1 MAFTL
6 QPAVGESFVNRKAI
20 VEEMVSTLSEENLLI
35 GFALVGNR
43 RMGKSSIFQE
53 VCRELSKKKDIIPV
67 YFSLWSL
74 IEKSVEEF
82 CRILAFSVLERYKQ
96 KLSLR
101 YQIKN
106 LVKVPVNKLFDFL
119 RTIDVR
125 IKILEEIEISLSRR
139 KGEKDLSLM
148 LEQVLTLPE
157 KLASETD
164 TRCILFLDEFPSVIE
179 LASSNGRMIG
189 EQIIRKIRTIQEN
202 YRRTVLCISGSIKKS
217 MELAA
222 LSSASPFYRQFI
234 VKNVEPF
241 RKNDLRELLEKNLRT
256 ELPGEVINT
265 CYRLSGG
272 IPFYIQFIG
281 RGLLKLGGKNIT
293 SANTVEIFD
302 ELLREEGNLLFT
314 EEFNSFS
321 SRERKVLVTIAKNNL
336 YKLNEIAKHL
346 EQGLNVVG
354 RYLEYL
360 VKKGVITK
368 ENRGIYKFVDPVFEK
383 WVKEI
388 LVTY

>member
-1 MAFTL
+1 
-6 QPAVGESFVNRKAI
+6 
-20 VEEMVSTLSEENLLI
+20 MV
-35 GFALVGNR
+35 
-43 RMGKSSIFQE
+43 
-53 VCRELSKKKDIIPV
+53 
-67 YFSLWSL
+67 
-74 IEKSVEEF
+74 
-82 CRILAFSVLERYKQ
+82 
-96 KLSLR
+96 
-101 YQIKN
+101 
-106 LVKVPVNKLFDFL
+106 
-119 RTIDVR
+119 
-125 IKILEEIEISLSRR
+125 
-139 KGEKDLSLM
+139 
-148 LEQVLTLPE
+148 
-157 KLASETD
+157 
-164 TRCILFLDEFPSVIE
+164 
-179 LASSNGRMIG
+179 G
-189 EQIIRKIRTIQEN
+189 EQIIRNIRTIQEN

-217 MELAA
+217 MELSA

-241 RKNDLRELLEKNLRT
+241 RKNDLKHLLEKNLT
-256 ELPGEVINT
+256 TKLHGDVINT
-265 CYRLSGG
+265 CYQLSGG

-281 RGLLKLGGKNIT
+281 RALLKLGGKNIS

-321 SRERKVLVTIAKNNL
+321 SRERKVLVTMAKNNL
-336 YKLNEIAKHL
+336 CKLNEIARQL

>member
-6 QPAVGESFVNRKAI
+6 QPAVGESFVNRRAI
-20 VEEMVSTLSEENLLI
+20 VEEMVSTLSDKNLLM

-53 VCRELSKKKDIIPV
+53 VCRELTKKKDIIPV
-67 YFSLWSL
+67 YFSSWSL

-82 CRILAFSVLERYKQ
+82 CRSLAFLVLERYKQ

-101 YQIKN
+101 YRIKD

-125 IKILEEIEISLSRR
+125 IKILEEIEISLSTREG
-139 KGEKDLSLM
+139 GEDLSLM
-148 LEQVLTLPE
+148 LEQALSLPE
-157 KLASETD
+157 NLASETD

-202 YRRTVLCISGSIKKS
+202 YRQTVLCISGSIKKS

-234 VKNVEPF
+234 VKNVEAF
-241 RKNDLRELLEKNLRT
+241 RKADLKELLETNLRT
-256 ELPGEVINT
+256 KLPEEVINT
-265 CYRLSGG
+265 CYQLSGG

-281 RGLLKLGGKNIT
+281 RCLLKLGRKKIT
-293 SANTVEIFD
+293 SANTFEIFD

-314 EEFNSFS
+314 QEFNSFS
-321 SRERKVLVTIAKNNL
+321 SRERKVLVTMAKNNL
-336 YKLNEIAKHL
+336 YKLNEIAKYL
-346 EQGLNVVG
+346 RQGLNVVG

-368 ENRGIYKFVDPVFEK
+368 ENRGIYKFIDPVFEK

-388 LVTY
+388 LVVY

>member
-6 QPAVGESFVNRKAI
+6 QPAVGEFFVNRKAI
-20 VEEMVSTLSEENLLI
+20 VEEMVSTLSEKNLLM

-53 VCRELSKKKDIIPV
+53 VCRELSKKKDIVPV
-67 YFSLWSL
+67 YFSSWSL

-82 CRILAFSVLERYKQ
+82 CRILAFSALERYKQ

-101 YQIKN
+101 YRIKD

-125 IKILEEIEISLSRR
+125 IKILEEIEISLSTR
-139 KGEKDLSLM
+139 KGAKDLSLM
-148 LEQVLTLPE
+148 LEQALTLPE

-164 TRCILFLDEFPSVIE
+164 TRCILFLDEFPSVVE
-179 LASSNGRMIG
+179 LGSSNGRMIG
-189 EQIIRKIRTIQEN
+189 EQIIRKVRTIQEN

-256 ELPGEVINT
+256 KLPGDVINT
-265 CYRLSGG
+265 CYQLSGG

-281 RGLLKLGGKNIT
+281 RGLLKLRGKNIT
-293 SANTVEIFD
+293 SAYAVEIFD

-314 EEFNSFS
+314 EEFKSFS
-321 SRERKVLVTIAKNNL
+321 SRERKVLVAMAKNNS

-346 EQGLNVVG
+346 EQGLNAVG

-360 VKKGVITK
+360 VKKGAITK

>member
-20 VEEMVSTLSEENLLI
+20 VEEMVSTLSDKNLLM

-67 YFSLWSL
+67 YLSSWGL

-82 CRILAFSVLERYKQ
+82 CRLLTFSVLERYKQ
-96 KLSLR
+96 KLSVR
-101 YQIKN
+101 YRIKD
-106 LVKVPVNKLFDFL
+106 LVKVPATKVLDFL

-125 IKILEEIEISLSRR
+125 IKILEEIEISLSTR
-139 KGEKDLSLM
+139 KGAKDPSLM
-148 LEQVLTLPE
+148 LEQTLSLPE
-157 KLASETD
+157 NLASETG
-164 TRCILFLDEFPSVIE
+164 TRCILFMDEFPSVIE

-189 EQIIRKIRTIQEN
+189 EQIIRKVRTIQEN
-202 YRRTVLCISGSIKKS
+202 YRQTVLCISGSIRKS

-241 RKNDLRELLEKNLRT
+241 KKSDLKELLEKNLRT
-256 ELPGEVINT
+256 KLPGEVINT
-265 CYRLSGG
+265 CYELSGG

-281 RGLLKLGGKNIT
+281 RCLLKLDVKKIT
-293 SANTVEIFD
+293 SANTIEIFD

-314 EEFNSFS
+314 HEFNSLS
-321 SRERKVLVTIAKNNL
+321 SRERKVLVAMAKNDS
-336 YKLNEIAKHL
+336 YKLNEIARHL
-346 EQGLNVVG
+346 GQGLNVVG

-360 VKKGVITK
+360 VKKGVITRQ
-368 ENRGIYKFVDPVFEK
+368 NRGIYKFVDPVFEK

-388 LVTY
+388 LATY